1 MNKMLILL
9 IILNIINLMISPLS
23 ECLKMNNNTEIFL
36 TTCLNNNDNG
46 TRSDGKLNKSE
57 TYCCL
62 LTLTYNNESE
72 KRACITT
79 KGDMDIIEE
88 RIDMFEMQINVDKA
102 SIDCLSC
109 YLYINILFIFLIL
122 FVI

>member
-1 MNKMLILL
+1 M
-9 IILNIINLMISPLS
+9 S
-23 ECLKMNNNTEIFL
+23 ECLKMNNKTEIFL

-72 KRACITT
+72 KRAC
-79 KGDMDIIEE
+79 K
-88 RIDMFEMQINVDKA
+88 
-102 SIDCLSC
+102 
-109 YLYINILFIFLIL
+109 NILIRLNIPKKDKEEIKQILKLFEFTEEETLI
-122 FVI
+122 IIGDKKNK